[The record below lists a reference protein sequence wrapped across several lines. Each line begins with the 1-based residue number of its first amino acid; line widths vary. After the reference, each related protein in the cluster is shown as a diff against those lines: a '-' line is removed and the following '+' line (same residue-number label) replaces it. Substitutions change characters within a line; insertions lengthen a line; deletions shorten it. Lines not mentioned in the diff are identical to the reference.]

1 MANMGGGA
9 GAEHR
14 VAQRTNL
21 MLAATVES
29 GGRVNAV
36 RIRNLSETGALI
48 EGSGLP
54 GAGASMILKR
64 GDLQVASTIAWAS
77 GERRGV
83 RFDSPTPVQ
92 EWTGGK
98 IKLAEPGGLRD
109 QKRVDAFQA
118 EARTSTPPA
127 PERVQIASDPA
138 GREQLDSRLADEL
151 AYVQRLLETVGD
163 ELIAE
168 PLFVQRHA
176 QTLQGIDLASQ
187 ILTHV
192 AAIIVAQNRE
202 EAIERIG
209 MEDLRA
215 RLKRKAVLAR

>member
-1 MANMGGGA
+1 MADMGGGG

-29 GGRVNAV
+29 SGRFSAV

-54 GAGASMILKR
+54 AAGSSVLLKR
-64 GDLQVASTIAWAS
+64 GDLQVAATIAWAA

-83 RFDSPTPVQ
+83 RFISPTPVQ
-92 EWTGGK
+92 EWAGGK
-98 IKLAEPGGLRD
+98 IKVAEPGNLRD
-109 QKRVDAFQA
+109 QSRVDAFQA
-118 EARTSTPPA
+118 EARSSPPPA
-127 PERVQIASDPA
+127 PAPA
-138 GREQLDSRLADEL
+138 ALDTATRELLDTRLADEL

-163 ELIAE
+163 ELITE

-187 ILTHV
+187 ILANV
-192 AAIIVAQNRE
+192 AAIITAEDRE
-202 EAIERIG
+202 GAIERIG
-209 MEDLRA
+209 MEDMRA
-215 RLKRKAVLAR
+215 RLKRKAVLTR

>member
-1 MANMGGGA
+1 MADMNGGG

-29 GGRVNAV
+29 GGRLNAV

-54 GAGASMILKR
+54 TAGTSVILKR
-64 GDLQVASTIAWAS
+64 GDLQVAATIAWAG

-92 EWTGGK
+92 EWAGGK
-98 IKLAEPGGLRD
+98 IKVAEPGGLRD
-109 QKRVDAFQA
+109 QRRVDAFQA
-118 EARTSTPPA
+118 EARTGGP
-127 PERVQIASDPA
+127 RVSDRAPA
-138 GREQLDSRLADEL
+138 GAEPAAREQLDSRLADEL

-187 ILTHV
+187 ILAHV
-192 AAIIVAQNRE
+192 AAIIVAEDRE
-202 EAIERIG
+202 HAIERIG

-215 RLKRKAVLAR
+215 RLKRKPVLAR